1 MTALSE
7 KEKERLSGE
16 KPPLYKK
23 HMQRSSGLHLNKPQN
38 LFLGIMHS
46 TVFGDNQNTQHNS
59 TNMSDQCA
67 VRFVATIFFL
77 KCRSSS

>member
-1 MTALSE
+1 
-7 KEKERLSGE
+7 
-16 KPPLYKK
+16 
-23 HMQRSSGLHLNKPQN
+23 MQRSSGLHLNKPQN

-67 VRFVATIFFL
+67 VRFVATMFFFL
-77 KCRSSS
+77 NVAPLLKKTTKKQSDFFLQGTSKPTGIR

>member
-1 MTALSE
+1 
-7 KEKERLSGE
+7 
-16 KPPLYKK
+16 
-23 HMQRSSGLHLNKPQN
+23 MQRSSGLHLNKPQN

-67 VRFVATIFFL
+67 VRFVATMFFL
-77 KCRSSS
+77 NVAPLPKKTTKKQSDFFLQGTSKPTGIR

>member
-1 MTALSE
+1 
-7 KEKERLSGE
+7 
-16 KPPLYKK
+16 
-23 HMQRSSGLHLNKPQN
+23 MQRSSGLHLTKPQN

-67 VRFVATIFFL
+67 VRFVATMFFF
-77 KCRSSS
+77 